1 MEELELVAIK
11 RDGKSTKKELSGLR
25 GSFNI
30 PAVIYGEG
38 KPPFSVSLDER
49 NLLATRKKGGLNAVI
64 HLKIEDNGT
73 ETVIL
78 KDLQRH
84 PVSERPIHA
93 DFQRISLTRKIE
105 AKVPLHILGEASGV
119 KNSGGILQHELRFLA
134 IRALPTHIP
143 AAIEVDVSSLEIN
156 QHLSVKDL
164 KVPSD
169 VEVLDNPEHRV
180 VHVSTFK
187 EEAAAAPAVAADV
200 AATAAAGTA
209 AEPESSSTKG
219 KKDEEGKLAKDAKA
233 PAAGGDAKAAASKT
247 DKAKEAPK
255 K

>member
-1 MEELELVAIK
+1 MEELELAAIK

-64 HLKIEDNGT
+64 HLKIEGNGT

-105 AKVPLHILGEASGV
+105 AKVPLHIIGEASGV
-119 KNSGGILQHELRFLA
+119 KNSGGILQHELRFLS

-143 AAIEVDVSSLEIN
+143 SAIELDVSSLEIN
-156 QHLSVKDL
+156 QHLLVKDL

-169 VEVLDNPEHRV
+169 VEVLDSPEHRV
-180 VHVSTFK
+180 VHVSVFK
-187 EEAAAAPAVAADV
+187 EEAAAAAPVVATEVAAV
-200 AATAAAGTA
+200 GATA
-209 AEPESSSTKG
+209 AEPESSSSKG
-219 KKDEEGKLAKDAKA
+219 KKDEEGKLVKDTKT
-233 PAAGGDAKAAASKT
+233 PAAGGDAKAAAKSPEKG
-247 DKAKEAPK
+247 K
-255 K
+255 

>member
-1 MEELELVAIK
+1 MEELELAAIK
-11 RDGKSTKKELSGLR
+11 RDGKSSKKQLSGLR
-25 GSFNI
+25 GSFHI

-64 HLKIEDNGT
+64 HLKIEGNGT

-105 AKVPLHILGEASGV
+105 AKVPLYIIGEASGV
-119 KNSGGILQHELRFLA
+119 KNSGGILQHELRFLS

-143 AAIEVDVSSLEIN
+143 SAIEVDVSSLEIN

-169 VEVLDNPEHRV
+169 VEVLDSPEHRV

-187 EEAAAAPAVAADV
+187 EEVVATPVAAE
-200 AATAAAGTA
+200 AAAAGTA
-209 AEPESSSTKG
+209 AVEPESSSTKG
-219 KKDEEGKLAKDAKA
+219 KKDEEGKLAKETKA
-233 PAAGGDAKAAASKT
+233 PAAGGDAKAAAKGPE
-247 DKAKEAPK
+247 KGKEAPK

>member
-1 MEELELVAIK
+1 MEELELAAIK

-64 HLKIEDNGT
+64 HLKIEGNGT

-105 AKVPLHILGEASGV
+105 AKVPLHIIGEASGV
-119 KNSGGILQHELRFLA
+119 KNSGGILQHELRFLS

-143 AAIEVDVSSLEIN
+143 SAIELDVSSLEIN

-169 VEVLDNPEHRV
+169 VEVLDSPEHRV
-180 VHVSTFK
+180 VHVSAFK
-187 EEAAAAPAVAADV
+187 EEAAAAVPVAAEV
-200 AATAAAGTA
+200 AAVGATAS
-209 AEPESSSTKG
+209 EPESSSSKG
-219 KKDEEGKLAKDAKA
+219 KKDEEGKLVKDTKT
-233 PAAGGDAKAAASKT
+233 PAAGGDAKAAAA
-247 DKAKEAPK
+247 KAPEKGK
-255 K
+255 